1 MRALED
7 EQSVADHKATDQGG
21 MYAAMELCIPRL
33 TETSVVGRK
42 TTEHHGMYV
51 ATES

>member
-1 MRALED
+1 MRTLEV
-7 EQSVADHKATDQGG
+7 EQSVADHRASDQGG
-21 MYAAMELCIPRL
+21 MYAAMELCMPRL
-33 TETSVVGRK
+33 METSVVGRK